1 MRRYGRVDSSVKATR
16 ELKAPARR
24 LGVCQLFLEGENG
37 DTFLDWIFIN
47 ETLEQKG
54 EDWVVAALVD
64 GSIGYYG
71 AQSARIVVEEFKRG
85 ETENYSERCIALY
98 KCDLLSEMVHDI
110 KYFQRR
116 EESDQKGAQK
126 LIKRVQ
132 ESRTL

>member
-1 MRRYGRVDSSVKATR
+1 MKATC
-16 ELKAPARR
+16 ELTAPARA
-24 LGVCQLFLEGENG
+24 LGVCQLFLERENEE

-64 GSIGYYG
+64 GSIGYYT

-98 KCDLLSEMVHDI
+98 KCNLLSEMVHDI